1 MTTYYTATPEMCH
14 PSHDYGMDKLPCDW
28 PGKKFRLH
36 DNGTAALEN
45 LDESPNPRW
54 SITRELRSVI
64 EQSKT
69 PVDPTTEVTPETG
82 PTAIVSLEKH
92 TADLKAKDDTIDQQ
106 REELERLRRVVDQ
119 SSERH
124 LAFKKRVGE
133 VAMEYAERHDWCP
146 VVKEALE
153 EIGVD
158 IPQKKYSF
166 TLSVVY
172 RVTGTKEEYGE
183 PDSYM
188 LQQYMTLDADG
199 VEVSMDGWDSDDFEV
214 EYVQHDVMDIEEVT
228 E

>member
-1 MTTYYTATPEMCH
+1 MTVYTATPEMCH
-14 PSHDYGMDKLPCDW
+14 PRHDYGMHKLPYDW
-28 PGKKFRLH
+28 PGKEFRLH

-54 SITRELRSVI
+54 SITRELRSLI

-69 PVDPTTEVTPETG
+69 PDPTTEVTSETG
-82 PTAIVSLEKH
+82 PTAIVSLEKY
-92 TADLKAKDDTIDQQ
+92 TADLKSRESIIEQQ
-106 REELERLRRVVDQ
+106 REEMERLRRVLDENA
-119 SSERH
+119 ERH

-133 VAMEYAERHDWCP
+133 VAMEYAQRHDWCST
-146 VVKEALE
+146 VAEALE

-172 RVTGTKEEYGE
+172 RVTGTKEDYNE

-199 VEVSMDGWDSDDFEV
+199 VEVSMDGWDNDDFEV